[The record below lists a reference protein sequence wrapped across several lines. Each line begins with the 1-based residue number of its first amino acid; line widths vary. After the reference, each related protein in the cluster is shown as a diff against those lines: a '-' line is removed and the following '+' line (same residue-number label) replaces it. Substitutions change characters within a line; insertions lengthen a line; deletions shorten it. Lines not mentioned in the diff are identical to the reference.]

1 MATKPLILMRHAK
14 SSWDSTSSLAD
25 HDRPLNL
32 RGTQS
37 ARSLGSWLREKKLTP
52 SQALV
57 SSSVRTQET
66 FAGLNLDIA
75 PTLMAELYHA
85 SSDVLL
91 ETIESAKGDTII
103 LIAHNPGI
111 GELAFRLARMMR
123 QHPNH
128 SRFEDYPT
136 GATLVVQWDTDSWEN
151 LDWSQGEMI
160 DFIVP
165 RELV

>member
-1 MATKPLILMRHAK
+1 MLRLILMRHAK
-14 SSWDSTSSLAD
+14 SSWDSSSLAD
-25 HDRPLNL
+25 HDRPLNA

-37 ARSLGSWLREKKLTP
+37 AKALGSWLREKKLTP

-57 SSSVRTQET
+57 SNSVRTQET
-66 FAGLNLDIA
+66 FAGLNLDIE
-75 PTLMAELYHA
+75 PTLKRELYHA

-91 ETIESAKGDTII
+91 ETIESAEGDTLI

-123 QHPNH
+123 QHPSH

-165 RELV
+165 RDLL